1 MLQLLVLC
9 RAKDR
14 AAQMASAWRLV
25 QVQQVYSVAM
35 TIPLTLAADNLADA
49 QAQADLITTS
59 SNASS
64 GLSGALAAGLIAGG
78 STIPSA
84 FSSLHTSYSINTA
97 AHGLHAT
104 GLTAFCRPLGGLY
117 SLRMLHWSLTHADST
132 WAVSVQ

>member
-59 SNASS
+59 NNASS

-78 STIPSA
+78 STTPSA
-84 FSSLHTSYSINTA
+84 FHHLTQLA
-97 AHGLHAT
+97 APIQQYMH
-104 GLTAFCRPLGGLY
+104 Y
-117 SLRMLHWSLTHADST
+117 MLQA
-132 WAVSVQ
+132 